1 MSNTSKKSGGGSA
14 TAGGMDFQHRVAAWA
29 TVHILAEKGAAPPWS
44 LPSDTT
50 LEFIRCETEHPVDD
64 LLFGTS
70 AGGFVFAQVKRS
82 LTLLNSPD
90 SDLASA
96 LDQFVRQFIALR
108 EEGLDELPNN
118 RPLSSTLDRLVLITS
133 SKSSEP
139 IRILLPRILQR
150 CRELGSDQPL
160 GKAATN
166 KREHDVLSVLL
177 THLRRSWKRVIGL
190 DSSDD
195 ELKLL
200 LSLLHVHVLSVDE
213 NGDGEREAKTI
224 LRTAVLKE
232 PDHADVSWAR
242 LVGLCAELAAKRS
255 GADRP
260 TLQNVLLTSS
270 LPLAVPR
277 GYSEDIEKLKRYTA
291 MTSDTLAHLSRIRVG
306 ETTIKIQ
313 RDSTKAIRQAVEKD
327 SLLVVGE
334 PGAGKSGALH
344 DLVEAIKSTEQDCV
358 FLAVDRLSSQSIT
371 ELTGEM
377 SLDHEF
383 LEVLDNWP
391 GLRPGILVIDALDAA
406 RGNPAGQML
415 RDLIRQVVE
424 RQGRWRIVAS
434 IRKFDLRYA
443 VETRTLFS
451 GSPETEFQDGEFSGI
466 RHVNVPRLSD
476 HELNQVRS
484 QSDDLNSLIDNAAPG
499 LSELLRVPFNLR
511 LLAELLGGG
520 ATVNELNPI
529 KTQLDLLDRYWS
541 YRVVREDGH
550 GDDRE
555 AVLRNT
561 CENMIEARTLR
572 VGRAEVAN
580 DQSGTHL
587 NDLLSHEIL
596 IEWQDRYVIAFA
608 HHVLFDYAVA
618 RLLLRGTPENFIRR
632 LIRDPELALV
642 VRPSLV
648 FHFRYLWL
656 VDNNHELFWKV
667 VLEIMNVNEIPEIGK
682 LIGPSVVAESANQF
696 SDLEILCLALEEP
709 ATGNET
715 ATDETAAEGVL
726 KHIVGALTAETTEQV
741 PLVGP
746 DAGPWCKLLERV
758 SKTLRPFVA
767 YSVRALLSTIS
778 ENPEQLTPDQLVD
791 AGHSARR
798 LLEFA
803 WSQVRR
809 DGLLVTLALQSVCR
823 TFESNP
829 TDSTN
834 LIKRC
839 LEPGHISKH
848 GFEEM
853 FWLAREVKRLI
864 HLDPSLCEQIY
875 CAVFGHEEESN
886 EETPFG
892 SSRIL
897 PMTSNRRQDYGMACY
912 QLGEVFSEFLR
923 SAPENAIRALISVMN
938 NYVVQHH
945 SASHHDE
952 QTKKFDFDGLDAR
965 ICTDSSGSWDQADI
979 YSHDDPV
986 KMLDA
991 FERYLEELSS
1001 QQGSIDNIRAYV
1013 RLLVL
1018 ENLTSVLW
1026 RRVLQIAS
1034 KHPNTLGRVIL
1045 PVASAIPIL
1054 TGYDTSHTAG
1064 EFLKAIAPS
1073 LEAASRERI
1082 ERAILSIPN
1091 TVADELRNSA
1101 ESVRN
1106 RLLGCLSGTEF
1117 VVPEARQLFGQLKA
1131 NANLPANTP
1140 PIRHGPV
1147 WSKAYGEEDYLREQG
1162 VPVEAEANRR
1172 IRELEAPVK
1181 EFASRHLNSPPTQE
1195 ENSNLLPSLKA
1206 LHAEL
1211 TKKDHHIHPK
1221 QSSYAWGPLAE
1232 ACACIATTDGLTPN
1246 DPAAA
1251 FAKLVLL
1258 EASHNSVPTPDPE
1271 FDAQFDNSP
1280 AWGTPA
1286 PRIESAQGLIA
1297 LARNESFATD
1307 EVLEAIERLSG
1318 DAVPSVRYQIATSLN
1333 ALFYTANERMW
1344 SIIERMCRE
1353 DSSRGVLQG
1362 LLSGP
1367 LNHISSVEPDRVTA
1381 LTLSVLGRVNEGPG
1395 TEKVREM
1402 CTGILSGLYIWRGHV
1417 QSLDIVF
1424 AIVSEIPTKPSE
1436 GFHLIANIREAMTHG
1451 PTDSPNP
1458 DADAIRDRTFRL
1470 VKRILQSARE
1480 SMQQIQHNHQEIYF
1494 AQWPETEREK
1504 WKSLGLLMDRI
1515 SLELYFA
1522 SGAYNERHPPDFPK
1536 SPAPQSKRFYEEA
1549 SDILDELAEVK
1560 HASIVHHLLQTL
1572 EFFIPLDPKG
1582 VFLRIGKVVH
1592 AGREGGYQYESLGA
1606 DLLVRIVERYLAE
1619 YRALLQQDDSCR
1631 QTLIHI
1637 LDVFVQAG
1645 WPSARRLTYRL
1656 EEIFR

>member
-1 MSNTSKKSGGGSA
+1 MSKTSRKSGGGSA
-14 TAGGMDFQHRVAAWA
+14 AAGGMDYQHRVAAWVA
-29 TVHILAEKGAAPPWS
+29 VHILAEKGAALPWG
-44 LPSDTT
+44 LPSNTT
-50 LEFIRCETEHPVDD
+50 LEFLRCETEYPVDD

-70 AGGFVFAQVKRS
+70 AGGFVFVQVKRS
-82 LTLLNSPD
+82 LNLSNSPS
-90 SDLASA
+90 SDIASA
-96 LDQFVRQFIALR
+96 LDQFIRQFIALR
-108 EEGLDELPNN
+108 EEGLEKLPNG
-118 RPLSSTLDRLVLITS
+118 RPLNNTLDRLVLITS
-133 SKSSEP
+133 SNSSKS
-139 IRILLPRILQR
+139 IRILLPRVLQR
-150 CRELGSDQPL
+150 YRELGSDQPL

-166 KREHDVLSVLL
+166 KEERHVLSVLL
-177 THLRRSWKRVIGL
+177 THLKRSWKQVIGL

-195 ELKLL
+195 ALKPL

-213 NGDGEREAKTI
+213 RGDGEREAKTI
-224 LRTAVLKE
+224 LRTTILKE
-232 PDHADVSWAR
+232 PNHADVAWAR

-255 GADRP
+255 GANRS
-260 TLQNVLLTSS
+260 TLQNVLLTNS
-270 LPLAVPR
+270 LPLSVPR

-291 MTSDTLAHLSRIRVG
+291 MTSGTLAHLSRIRVG

-313 RDSTKAIRQAVEKD
+313 RDSTEAIRQAVEKE

-358 FLAVDRLSSQSIT
+358 FLAVDRLSSQSLT

-415 RDLIRQVVE
+415 RDLIRQFVE
-424 RQGRWRIVAS
+424 RQGRWRIVVS
-434 IRKFDLRYA
+434 IRKFDLRHA
-443 VETRTLFS
+443 IEVRILFS
-451 GSPETEFQDGEFSGI
+451 GSIETKFQDEEFAGI
-466 RHVNVPRLSD
+466 RHLNVPRLSD
-476 HELNQVRS
+476 DELNQVRS
-484 QSDDLNSLIDNAAPG
+484 QSSDLSSLIDSAAPE
-499 LSELLRVPFNLR
+499 LSDLLRVPFNLR
-511 LLAELLGGG
+511 LLAELLGAGI
-520 ATVNELNPI
+520 TVNELNPI
-529 KTQLDLLDRYWS
+529 KTQLDLLNQYWS
-541 YRVVREDGH
+541 YRVIREDDH

-555 AVLRNT
+555 AVLRDV
-561 CENMIEARTLR
+561 CENMVNTRTLR
-572 VGRAEVAN
+572 VDRSKIADG
-580 DQSGTHL
+580 QSGPHL
-587 NDLLSHEIL
+587 SDLLSHELL

-618 RLLLRGTPENFIRR
+618 RLLLRGTPENFIRH
-632 LIRDPELALV
+632 LIKDPELVLV

-656 VDNNHELFWKV
+656 VDSDHELFWKV

-696 SDLEILCLALEEP
+696 SDLEILCLTLEEP

-715 ATDETAAEGVL
+715 AAERVL
-726 KHIVGALTAETTEQV
+726 KHIVGALTVETTEQV
-741 PLVGP
+741 PFVGP
-746 DAGPWCKLLERV
+746 GAAPWCKLLERV
-758 SKTLRPFVA
+758 SRTLRPFVA

-778 ENPEQLTPDQLVD
+778 ENPDHLTSDQLVD

-803 WSQVRR
+803 WSQVPR
-809 DGLLVTLALQSVCR
+809 DGQLVIFALQSVCR
-823 TFESNP
+823 TFES
-829 TDSTN
+829 DRVASTR
-834 LIKRC
+834 LITRC
-839 LEPGHISKH
+839 LEPEHISEH

-864 HLDPSLCEQIY
+864 HLEPSLCEQIY
-875 CAVFGHEEESN
+875 YAVFNHEEKSN
-886 EETPFG
+886 EETSIG

-897 PMTSNRRQDYGMACY
+897 PLTSTRRQDYGMACY
-912 QLGEVFSEFLR
+912 QLGEVFSEFLS

-938 NYVVQHH
+938 NYVAQHH
-945 SASHHDE
+945 SAPNHDE
-952 QTKKFDFDGLDAR
+952 QTKEFEFDGSKAR
-965 ICTDSSGSWDQADI
+965 IQTDFSVSWDAGDI
-979 YSHDDPV
+979 YRHDDPI

-991 FERYLEELSS
+991 FERHLEELSG
-1001 QQGSIDNIRAYV
+1001 QQGSIDNICAYV
-1013 RLLVL
+1013 RLLVI
-1018 ENLTSVLW
+1018 ENRTSVLW
-1026 RRVLQIAS
+1026 RRVLQVAS
-1034 KHPNTLGRVIL
+1034 KHPTTLGRVIL
-1045 PVASAIPIL
+1045 PVAWAIPIL
-1054 TGYDTSHTAG
+1054 TGYDTSYNVG
-1064 EFLKAIAPS
+1064 EFLKVITPG
-1073 LEAASRERI
+1073 LESNSRERI

-1091 TVADELRNSA
+1091 TVIDERRKSA

-1106 RLLGCLSGTEF
+1106 RLLGCLSRTEF
-1117 VVPEARQLFGQLKA
+1117 VVLEARKLFEQLDA
-1131 NANLPANTP
+1131 NANLPANTL
-1140 PIRHGPV
+1140 PIRHGAV
-1147 WSKAYGEEDYLREQG
+1147 WSKAYGEEEYLKEQG

-1172 IRELEAPVK
+1172 IRKLEAPVK
-1181 EFASRHLNSPPTQE
+1181 EFANRHLNSPPTQE
-1195 ENSNLLPSLKA
+1195 ENSNLLPSLRA

-1211 TKKDHHIHPK
+1211 TKKDNHIHPK
-1221 QSSYAWGPLAE
+1221 QSSYAWGSLAE

-1258 EASHNSVPTPDPE
+1258 EASLNPIPTPDLE
-1271 FDAQFDNSP
+1271 FDAQFDDSP
-1280 AWGTPA
+1280 SWGTPA
-1286 PRIESAQGLIA
+1286 PRVESAQGLIA
-1297 LARNESFATD
+1297 LAHNESFATD
-1307 EVLEAIERLSG
+1307 EVLEAIERLSS

-1344 SIIERMCRE
+1344 SIIERICRE

-1367 LNHISSVEPDRVTA
+1367 LNHISSVEPNRITT
-1381 LTLSVLGRVNEGPG
+1381 LTVFVLGRVNEGPG
-1395 TEKVREM
+1395 AEKVREM
-1402 CTGILSGLYIWRGHV
+1402 CAGILSGLYIWRGHV
-1417 QSLDIVF
+1417 QSRDIVF
-1424 AIVSEIPTKPSE
+1424 AVVSEIPANPSE
-1436 GFHLIANIREAMTHG
+1436 GFHLIANIRDPMTHG

-1458 DADAIRDRTFRL
+1458 DADAIRGRTFCL

-1480 SMQQIQHNHQEIYF
+1480 SMQQIQHSHKDISF
-1494 AQWPETEREK
+1494 TQWAETDQEK
-1504 WKSLGLLMDRI
+1504 WKSLGLLIDRI

-1536 SPAPQSKRFYEEA
+1536 SPTPQSKRFYEEA
-1549 SDILDELAEVK
+1549 SDIMDELAEVK
-1560 HASIVHHLLQTL
+1560 YASIVHHLLQTL

-1592 AGREGGYQYESLGA
+1592 ASREGGYQYESLGA

-1619 YRALLQQDDSCR
+1619 YRALLQQDNSCR
-1631 QTLIHI
+1631 RTLIDV

-1645 WPSARRLTYRL
+1645 WPSARGLTYRL